1 MIEACQDK
9 NTESLDKGQ
18 YFTTSELLQEK
29 VYSFIL
35 NKPECVLE
43 PCVGKGHLVNY
54 IQNKMDNIDFD
65 MYEIDETLEMIGN
78 LNSEQVIYQ
87 NFLESENKKKYH
99 CIVGN
104 PPFVKTKSGNLYH
117 EFILK
122 CYELLEEKGELIFI
136 VPSDFLKLTSSGK
149 ILSEM
154 LENGTFTHI
163 FQPNKENLFEHAT
176 IDVIVFR
183 YCKDKKLDS
192 KVIINDEEKYL
203 VNTNGI
209 ITFSETKKR
218 KSGKSFGE
226 DFSIF
231 VGMVSGKENV
241 FKNELLG
248 DKEVLNGKN
257 LVEKYII
264 LENFPT
270 DDSKV
275 NEYMLNNKTALME
288 RKIRKFTEKNWYQ
301 WGALRNIESVKEH
314 EGKDCIYVKTLTRS
328 NEVAFIDKV
337 RLFGGGLL
345 IMIPKKKINLKKV
358 IEKINSDAFRSNYMY
373 SGRFKIGHKQ
383 LLNAMS

>member
-1 MIEACQDK
+1 MNKDLPTPVPAKTI
-9 NTESLDKGQ
+9 
-18 YFTTSELLQEK
+18 FK
-29 VYSFIL
+29 VLF
-35 NKPECVLE
+35 
-43 PCVGKGHLVNY
+43 
-54 IQNKMDNIDFD
+54 
-65 MYEIDETLEMIGN
+65 
-78 LNSEQVIYQ
+78 
-87 NFLESENKKKYH
+87 
-99 CIVGN
+99 GN